1 MRADEPAFGM
11 CHRTVGAALVIELR
25 GEIDICATHGLGPT
39 TDGLLFPDIRQTVV
53 DLTAVTFLD
62 PGGLRLLTRIRNRAA
77 RGGGLWL
84 IPGHP
89 RIMRVF
95 RLPSLQSAFDLLD
108 ALPPALAEGSDRTG
122 SSTDADTHVSAA
134 RPGPGPH
141 RAPEGRMAHSGPT
154 GTRDGDG

>member
-1 MRADEPAFGM
+1 MVGDTMPADEPTFGL
-11 CHRTVGAALVIELR
+11 CHRTVGTALVIELR
-25 GEIDICATHGLGPT
+25 GEIDICATYGLGPT
-39 TDGLLFPDIRQTVV
+39 IDALLAPDFGQTVV

-84 IPGHP
+84 VPGHP
-89 RIMRVF
+89 RGMRVL

-108 ALPPALAEGSDRTG
+108 VLQPALTEGAGSD
-122 SSTDADTHVSAA
+122 
-134 RPGPGPH
+134 PH
-141 RAPEGRMAHSGPT
+141 RAPKGRMAHSGPT